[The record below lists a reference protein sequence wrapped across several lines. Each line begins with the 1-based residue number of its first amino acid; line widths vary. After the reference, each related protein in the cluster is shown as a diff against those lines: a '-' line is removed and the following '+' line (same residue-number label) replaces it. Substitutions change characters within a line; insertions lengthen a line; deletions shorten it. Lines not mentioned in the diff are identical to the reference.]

1 MRISDWS
8 SDVCSSDLCQHRDI
22 AVAERGFAIARLVV
36 LRMRQLER
44 RIEQRGIGRAV
55 VATQRTESLELGVRG
70 GRRIGQR
77 LTTLDRRQQ
86 RLGIS
91 LHLELGLCN
100 LQRLADIGRHF
111 IKTALTR
118 CLVLGLADH
127 DQLAGADR
135 DRLAVLALLP
145 PSPPDPPP
153 LPPAPPPPPPPP

>member
-8 SDVCSSDLCQHRDI
+8 SDVCSSDL
-22 AVAERGFAIARLVV
+22 
-36 LRMRQLER
+36 
-44 RIEQRGIGRAV
+44 
-55 VATQRTESLELGVRG
+55 
-70 GRRIGQR
+70 
-77 LTTLDRRQQ
+77 RQQ

-91 LHLELGLCN
+91 LHLELGLFN

-135 DRLAVLALLP
+135 DRLAVLAILQHFLRERRFLYRVVGGQP
-145 PSPPDPPP
+145 ITASAREPEIGSAWCRDSG
-153 LPPAPPPPPPPP
+153 